1 MLEFGARFSND
12 FYIKVAVE
20 DDLSESAVTVEQ
32 IVEGEPVVT
41 TGAITWSEG

>member
-12 FYIKVAVE
+12 FYIKVAIK
-20 DDLSESAVTVEQ
+20 DDLSESAVTVET

-41 TGAITWSEG
+41 TGTITWND

>member
-1 MLEFGARFSND
+1 MLEFGARFSDD

-20 DDLSESAVTVEQ
+20 DDLSDSSVTVET

-41 TGAITWSEG
+41 PGAITWSEG